1 MGSPDTPEQASSK
14 RKPEREPYVYL
25 RDRMDKYNSIL
36 DLVVHGLQNIGNL
49 TLLVLLAAQKLIQS
63 KRWKS

>member
-1 MGSPDTPEQASSK
+1 MDAPERASSK

-25 RDRMDKYNSIL
+25 RDRMNKYKDIL
-36 DLVVHGLQNIGNL
+36 DLLVSGLQSVGHL
-49 TLLVLLAAQKLIQS
+49 TLFVLLVVQKLILS